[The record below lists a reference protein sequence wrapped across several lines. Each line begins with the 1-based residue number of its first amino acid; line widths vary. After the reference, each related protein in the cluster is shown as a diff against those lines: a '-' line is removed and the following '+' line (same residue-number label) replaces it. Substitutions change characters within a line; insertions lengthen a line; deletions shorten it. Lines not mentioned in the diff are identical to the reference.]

1 MTKRRLD
8 NDDFVNS
15 LRQKHKEDPQLKQQA
30 ARNTFA
36 MLMRAQQSPTTP
48 TADPG
53 PSYQYFNNSNT
64 ALPATVVCY
73 KCSAAVAYD
82 KCNHCEH
89 LLCQTCLQQC
99 NSCQYLYC
107 STCSNIDYS
116 QSTDQVFCLSCA
128 QG

>member
-64 ALPATVVCY
+64 ALPATLHTTNAITASIFYAKHVYSNAIHVNTYTVPPVRISTILNLQIKCFVCRVH
-73 KCSAAVAYD
+73 KAD
-82 KCNHCEH
+82 
-89 LLCQTCLQQC
+89 
-99 NSCQYLYC
+99 
-107 STCSNIDYS
+107 D
-116 QSTDQVFCLSCA
+116 
-128 QG
+128 